1 MLLIPEGAFSLFLT
15 SDRRCMV
22 EFSWASQHPPYI
34 VQVVTPS
41 LTLTPSLTTLTPSL
55 VTGRQGEEKQNSKSW
70 YGSKSRYNYTTD
82 KRSGT
87 ERHRR
92 WQEGNG
98 SMLFWWMGS
107 DGGRRGKVNCWVASS
122 SKNKNLRL
130 QETRFVH
137 EGNITDDS
145 TLILFFPDGLKS
157 PTID

>member
-1 MLLIPEGAFSLFLT
+1 MCTHGHMSDSWIGIHSFVRGFGKIHSWLGKNLRGVLLIPEGAFSFFLT

-22 EFSWASQHPPYI
+22 EFFWASQHPPYI

-41 LTLTPSLTTLTPSL
+41 FTLTPSLTTLTSSL

-98 SMLFWWMGS
+98 SMLF
-107 DGGRRGKVNCWVASS
+107 
-122 SKNKNLRL
+122 
-130 QETRFVH
+130 
-137 EGNITDDS
+137 
-145 TLILFFPDGLKS
+145 
-157 PTID
+157 